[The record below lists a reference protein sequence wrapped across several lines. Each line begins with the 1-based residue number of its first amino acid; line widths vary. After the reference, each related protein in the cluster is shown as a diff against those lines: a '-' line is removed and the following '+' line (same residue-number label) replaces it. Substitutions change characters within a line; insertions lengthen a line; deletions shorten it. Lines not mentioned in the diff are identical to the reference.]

1 MWASM
6 REHQI
11 RAGELDQQSA
21 QDLMAFFY
29 AARFFEQ
36 PGDAGRGKH
45 AFERDGCA
53 GCHNLPVSQWQG
65 LTDPIALIDAMWN
78 HRSQMLGATASKGV
92 RFPLLTAQD
101 LADMLV
107 YLRNLPSTR
116 ARIGLFRLEAVGSG
130 EAVFQSAGCTKC
142 HQTVEAL
149 ADRVQGKT
157 LTEIAAEMWN
167 HAPRMAAAGAP
178 ALLAPGEMQALVS
191 SFWAAKFF
199 EASGRPS
206 SGSRVFTS
214 KNCAACHNNASS
226 GAPQLPIAGREFSG
240 AAMVSVLWKHG
251 PNMLDQMKAKSIA
264 WPRFEGT
271 QMADLIAYLNSN
283 KPGHP

>member
-11 RAGELDQQSA
+11 RAGELDQQAA

-53 GCHNLPVSQWQG
+53 GCHTLPVGQWQG

-92 RFPLLTAQD
+92 RFPLLSAQD
-101 LADMLV
+101 LTDMLV
-107 YLRNLPSTR
+107 YLRNLPGTR
-116 ARIGLFRLEAVGSG
+116 ARIGLFRVETVASG
-130 EAVFQSAGCTKC
+130 EAVFQSAGCAQC

-149 ADRVQGKT
+149 ADRVQGQT
-157 LTEIAAEMWN
+157 LTEIAVEMWN

-178 ALLAPGEMQALVS
+178 AAPLAPGDMQALVS

-199 EASGRPS
+199 EAAGRPS
-206 SGSRVFTS
+206 SGKRIFGS
-214 KNCAACHNNASS
+214 KNCAVCHNNASS

-240 AAMVSVLWKHG
+240 ASMVSVLWKHG
-251 PNMLDQMKAKSIA
+251 PNMLDQMKTKGIA

-271 QMADLIAYLNSN
+271 QMADLIAYLN
-283 KPGHP
+283 HP